1 LAHEAPG
8 THKRFLNW
16 TQITYF
22 CPNYDIK
29 KFGHKVAMFLGN
41 CSQICYAPTY
51 MKVSERRQGFPSH
64 TINCTNEPRGH
75 TPESGSL
82 QLFFYYFIS
91 HRKFC
96 ITLIFII
103 WKIEKFSPHEQTF
116 QFPYYPQKLYYNK
129 SVYVMGRLYT
139 VCKSDLPFPGSFS
152 LGLAS
157 FFFWGT
163 WQNIK
168 CKIMVWGLQNCVKI
182 NHRNCSITSISYLQ
196 YWVEPDVSYH

>member
-1 LAHEAPG
+1 MQFQLLAPPRYLLAVEVKSIRSNFYLAHEAPG

-82 QLFFYYFIS
+82 QLLFYYFIS

-139 VCKSDLPFPGSFS
+139 VCKSDLPFVHFRC
-152 LGLAS
+152 
-157 FFFWGT
+157 FHF
-163 WQNIK
+163 
-168 CKIMVWGLQNCVKI
+168 
-182 NHRNCSITSISYLQ
+182 LQ
-196 YWVEPDVSYH
+196 YAHFRASSSGPRTSRHL